1 VTFPHALGLDV
12 AGIVAE
18 QGEGVEVPTV
28 GEAVIGF
35 LPMTGPGAAR
45 VVLIP
50 VIRPRWRG
58 LLVPTGRGSARG
70 AEIAGLDAED
80 VDLVNPS

>member
-1 VTFPHALGLDV
+1 MPA
-12 AGIVAE
+12 
-18 QGEGVEVPTV
+18 V

-35 LPMTGPGAAR
+35 LPMTGPGSGR

-58 LLVPTGRGSARG
+58 LLVAIDRGSAW
-70 AEIAGLDAED
+70 ATEIAGLDAED
-80 VDLVNPS
+80 VDLVNPN